1 MKNIGLYLKVP
12 CRDELEYRIK
22 LISDPGTMSFNRG
35 YGDDGTGI
43 YNITREQAENWY
55 DRWID
60 VPGKFYAY
68 IARLEDHA
76 FIGEVNI
83 HFDAYASMHMI
94 GIIIEARHRGK
105 GYAEEA
111 LRLLAYHAFNEKKL
125 DKIADRFPKDR
136 SAADRIFA
144 KVGFVR
150 QDNDL
155 LVLTKS
161 DFENI
166 TISSVSHAP
175 IG

>member
-12 CRDELEYRIK
+12 GKDELEYRIK
-22 LISDPGTMSFNRG
+22 LISDPDTMSFNRG
-35 YGDDGTGI
+35 YGDDGTGV
-43 YNITREQAENWY
+43 YNVTREQAENWY
-55 DRWID
+55 KRRTG
-60 VPGKFYAY
+60 VPGEFYAY
-68 IARLEDHA
+68 IARLLA
-76 FIGEVNI
+76 
-83 HFDAYASMHMI
+83 
-94 GIIIEARHRGK
+94 
-105 GYAEEA
+105 GY
-111 LRLLAYHAFNEKKL
+111 AFNEMGL

-136 SAADRIFA
+136 TAADRIFA